1 MAHIDTSNMR
11 SRLPRLPLSGIPGI
25 TRIGSHQLQTQHSAH
40 SHSSHQIQQ
49 QQQQQQAPHT
59 ATALSFSSSL
69 SQDSTSAQTLAP
81 SKDKSVVFVYGCHG
95 GTSMA
100 YLESMLKQLSVRC
113 ADSGWSYGILLS
125 DHTLYPRDRIL
136 VNGEIVSSAL
146 FEKLTHECQ
155 KDVANNGTR
164 ISPINA
170 SSKERQDAVL
180 INIALRIFEDQK
192 VTTIAVAIPHQAE
205 FGMESKAPA
214 PPADSSTDSPEEN
227 QSADANTNVRDSD
240 SSCHL
245 ERMLLDMYSPR
256 TIICGVES
264 LPAYS
269 EGLPEA
275 WRKSLVFLM
284 RKHTHLVSASQ
295 PKPVRLEL
303 LGLANEFGITIE
315 LAQPLSTVQA
325 AKDTQLGIFG
335 HEQQGFATLA
345 LALCQTWA
353 YQSGILRLRTLAQGV
368 GEYTVAK
375 ALHPMRQQSKIG
387 MPASPLHAQAPSG
400 LRETPQWMLRGLS
413 GARSKGMFHSATAE
427 AGSRVNWHYN
437 WADTP
442 DDFERTGEWFGSI
455 CNKDEANPRILLI
468 HLPESLMMTTRYQH
482 STSGE
487 WIVSDYRKMLK
498 ALFMPLRHIKWASCV
513 FAANILNELNVMESS
528 VPPVL
533 SQYVLREYWS
543 QLTGLATEQI
553 FIAPSLA
560 GALRLIASSSAT
572 WLNAVTEKTLPP
584 AETTATM
591 TPMSPGLGRRSGQ
604 VEPPV
609 SARKTSFAGQPS
621 SPSVSSVLGLTTRP
635 QRALSRAT
643 VLKNATSMDNL
654 RERQRK
660 LSMGI
665 GMSASESA
673 TSLPLKGQLS
683 AGLSV
688 STVPATAPIA
698 ASAGASAKVDVLVTG
713 TKSFVHSTILVVQ
726 KQIFGL

>member
-1 MAHIDTSNMR
+1 
-11 SRLPRLPLSGIPGI
+11 
-25 TRIGSHQLQTQHSAH
+25 
-40 SHSSHQIQQ
+40 
-49 QQQQQQAPHT
+49 
-59 ATALSFSSSL
+59 
-69 SQDSTSAQTLAP
+69 
-81 SKDKSVVFVYGCHG
+81 
-95 GTSMA
+95 
-100 YLESMLKQLSVRC
+100 MLKQLSVRC
-113 ADSGWSYGILLS
+113 ADSDWNYGVLLS

-146 FEKLTHECQ
+146 FEKLTRECQ
-155 KDVANNGTR
+155 KDVDSNGTR
-164 ISPINA
+164 ISPVNA

-192 VTTIAVAIPHQAE
+192 VTTIAVAVPQQT
-205 FGMESKAPA
+205 APNSEPK
-214 PPADSSTDSPEEN
+214 PPTPPTDPSTDSTEEN
-227 QSADANTNVRDSD
+227 QPADTSTDVRDSD
-240 SSCHL
+240 SPCYL
-245 ERMLLDMYSPR
+245 ERMLLDIYSPR
-256 TIICGVES
+256 TIICGVDS

-275 WRKSLVFLM
+275 WHRSLVFLM
-284 RKHTHLVSASQ
+284 RKRTHLVSASQ
-295 PKPVRLEL
+295 PKPIRLQL
-303 LGLANEFGITIE
+303 LGLAKAFDITIE

-375 ALHPMRQQSKIG
+375 ALNPLRQQSKIG
-387 MPASPLHAQAPSG
+387 MPASPFNVQAPTG

-413 GARSKGMFHSATAE
+413 GARCKGMFHSAPAE
-427 AGSRVNWHYN
+427 VGSRVNWHYN

-442 DDFERTGEWFGSI
+442 DDFERTGEWFGSK
-455 CNKDEANPRILLI
+455 CKQDEANPRILLI
-468 HLPESLMMTTRYQH
+468 HLPESLMMTVRYQH
-482 STSGE
+482 SASGE
-487 WIVSDYRKMLK
+487 WVVSDYRKMLK

-560 GALRLIASSSAT
+560 GALRLIASSSTT
-572 WLNAVTEKTLPP
+572 WLNTVTERMLPP
-584 AETTATM
+584 VETAATI
-591 TPMSPGLGRRSGQ
+591 PMSPGLGRRSGQ
-604 VEPPV
+604 IEPPA
-609 SARKTSFAGQPS
+609 SARQTSFVVQPS

-654 RERQRK
+654 REKQRK

-665 GMSASESA
+665 NTSGSESA
-673 TSLPLKGQLS
+673 TSLPLKGQRS
-683 AGLSV
+683 AALSV

-698 ASAGASAKVDVLVTG
+698 AGTGTSAKVDVLVTG

-726 KQIFGL
+726 KQAFGL